1 VEPGEVV
8 GAGMHSLGTNQPRR
22 KKTWTCDPFSSSCA
36 WYETNSRAL
45 WDNYKQILKEKTVR
59 AGQNRLFVAGS
70 NIGTNL
76 GLCHLSKY
84 PVGWMRTKLIFAHAS
99 CKNIYCS

>member
-1 VEPGEVV
+1 
-8 GAGMHSLGTNQPRR
+8 M
-22 KKTWTCDPFSSSCA
+22 
-36 WYETNSRAL
+36 
-45 WDNYKQILKEKTVR
+45 R

-99 CKNIYCS
+99 CKNIAASEVNV